1 MPRTHAYM
9 NPRFALGVTS
19 SVLVVLALL
28 PPKAIS
34 WLGWIASP
42 VNFVLFPIQNP
53 LDSLVK
59 WTEGSKS
66 KGDAN
71 GPDADL
77 VTRIEQL
84 KFELLNAQEQNDHLR
99 QQIMDLQRG
108 LALNPDVPRQVY
120 APIIGGS
127 ADLSSGVLTAK
138 AGEREGIEV
147 GSVAVAGG
155 VNLVGR
161 VTKVTGRYSL
171 ILPIT
176 RKPKTTQ
183 FVRAVVMLTETDRG
197 PLCELAATGSGT
209 LAGTVMDRISAQTY
223 TAVDITPGMIV
234 RLADTAWPGSSQMLI
249 VGEVKTIETEPTG
262 HRKIVVEPRLRLD
275 RVSEVWLRVTGES
288 DKPGGAGSGGGGT

>member
-1 MPRTHAYM
+1 MPRSPAYL

-19 SVLVVLALL
+19 LTLVVLALL
-28 PPKAIS
+28 PSKA
-34 WLGWIASP
+34 LGWLWWIDRTA
-42 VNFVLFPIQNP
+42 NFVLLPVQHP

-59 WTEGSKS
+59 WAEGSKA
-66 KGDAN
+66 KTEAK
-71 GPDADL
+71 GPDAEL
-77 VTRIEQL
+77 AARISQL
-84 KFELLNAQEQNDHLR
+84 QFELLNERDQNDRLR

-108 LALNPDVPRQVY
+108 LALNPDIPRQVF

-161 VTKVTGRYSL
+161 VTKVSGRTCL

-176 RKPKTTQ
+176 RKSKATQ
-183 FVRAVVMLTETDRG
+183 YIRGVVMLNESERG
-197 PLCELAATGSGT
+197 PMCELTTTGGGT
-209 LAGTVMDRISAQTY
+209 LVGTVMDRIASQSYSAI
-223 TAVDITPGMIV
+223 DIAPGMIV
-234 RLADTAWPGSSQMLI
+234 RLADTTWPGSSQMLI
-249 VGEVKTIETEPTG
+249 VGEVKSIETEPTG

-275 RVSEVWLRVTGES
+275 RVSEVWLRVSGGD
-288 DKPGGAGSGGGGT
+288 DKEKRDGSGGGP